1 MSVIT
6 DDIQAHW
13 HIVRPLLSIHNE
25 SDYDLA
31 IEQLNV
37 LIDEVGNNEEHP
49 LYELLDKL
57 GEAVYT
63 YEEKHYP
70 MRLGTTLS

>member
-1 MSVIT
+1 MSVTT

-13 HIVRPLLSIHNE
+13 RIVHPLLSIHNE
-25 SDYDLA
+25 NEYDLA
-31 IEQLNV
+31 VERLNA

-49 LYELLDKL
+49 LYELLDRL
-57 GEAVYT
+57 GEAVYV

-70 MRLGTTLS
+70 IRLETTLS

>member
-13 HIVRPLLSIHNE
+13 RIVRPLLSICNE
-25 SDYDLA
+25 NEYDLA

-37 LIDEVGNNEEHP
+37 LIDKVGNNEEHP

-70 MRLGTTLS
+70 MRLGTTLG

>member
-6 DDIQAHW
+6 NDIQAQW
-13 HIVRPLLSIHNE
+13 RIVGPLLSIHNE

-31 IEQLNV
+31 IDQLNV
-37 LIDEVGNNEEHP
+37 LIDEVGDNEEHP

-57 GEAVYT
+57 GEAVYA